1 MKYIAGLNRFF
12 LCRIC
17 EWNASGT
24 RTNVGGAWFYLWG
37 IDWLVVVCYLL

>member
-24 RTNVGGAWFYLWG
+24 RTNVGGAWFVHG
-37 IDWLVVVCYLL
+37 NWLVVVCYWL